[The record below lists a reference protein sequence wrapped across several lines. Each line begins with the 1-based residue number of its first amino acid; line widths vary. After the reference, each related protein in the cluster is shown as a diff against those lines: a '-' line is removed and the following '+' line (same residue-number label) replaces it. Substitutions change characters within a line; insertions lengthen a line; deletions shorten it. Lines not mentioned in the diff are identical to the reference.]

1 MTIMIMINYNYY
13 TMYTGNGETGV
24 ITSNIPTIKNTLD
37 IDDCWLVIRLGVIN
51 LPLIYR
57 G

>member
-1 MTIMIMINYNYY
+1 MTIMIMINYDYY

-24 ITSNIPTIKNTLD
+24 ITSNILTLKNTWD
-37 IDDCWLVIRLGVIN
+37 IDDCWLVISLGVIN
-51 LPLIYR
+51 LPLIYL